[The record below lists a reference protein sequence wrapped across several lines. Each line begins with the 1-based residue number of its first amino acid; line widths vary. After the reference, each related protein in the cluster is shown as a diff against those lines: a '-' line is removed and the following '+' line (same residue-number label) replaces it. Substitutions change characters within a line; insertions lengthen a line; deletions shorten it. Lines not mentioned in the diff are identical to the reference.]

1 MVLAALVAAS
11 VCSQAAPGALVG
23 PAPTPLTE
31 TASLP
36 TLQEVFSPG
45 GPVLRDRNGDGTID
59 FVDASLVLPEAPTA
73 SEVAA
78 AANIAARLGFESAEM
93 NLPLP
98 RGGGRLTIAVGA
110 GAVRRMRIAAAP
122 AGLMGLAAGEGMVR
136 VLGSP
141 ERPVLVVAGNDGTGT
156 FAAGEFVAA
165 RLPYAWDV
173 KGATLGQVM
182 KDVQVFLDA
191 HGVPAARLALE
202 SVRVK
207 AGGDAIERLGVS
219 AVFESVAQRARAE
232 AALRVLVRPVKE
244 AKPSARPLDYPGVR
258 TLRVALSTPGTEEL
272 AVDIPRATPPP
283 PAPLARRAGAS
294 KDALDLSS
302 LYSIDGMLGDS
313 DSNLI
318 PDRTEVLLAVDG
330 PGIEPVVD
338 LAARIGLESA
348 GVSLP
353 LVYPAAS
360 IEKPQSEPTLVL
372 IGTANPLIERLVAE
386 KKFDRTDL
394 KPGEGV
400 VSVVRKAFG
409 DKSAVVVTGADTA
422 GMQRA
427 VSHFAQRMPHVWARG
442 KDRPTLDDVEE
453 EVRRF
458 FGGRTPAGQAAIG
471 IYKLDRILQD
481 LPPASE
487 LKSVVVGMNVD
498 RPSRG
503 FSDYVLRH
511 VEQRLQGVRV
521 TAAVDGRDVRSA
533 LPSSVV
539 APRVGGEFAIPS
551 EADEFWGL
559 VRTRVIPAIRRRA
572 VVALEARLSEPPEVR
587 ARLEREVMAELVKAG
602 ADPSSSVIVLC
613 AYKQGYSWL
622 YDVVRPALAE
632 KPVDRIRVRFAE
644 AGPPPEWK
652 QQAMFIPTRWLHEIF
667 PIDEV
672 LARDLRLDL
681 KQITFEKMPV
691 GSTTYAVLATAKD
704 GGTLYAGTF
713 EPKVVVRPY
722 FDRFP
727 DYEKV
732 RVTTGWM
739 VATVAGT
746 TAVNQ
751 RIETDTERFWDLFQS
766 KTLPEIYDY
775 VMQLTRG
782 KPRPEDAPHF
792 GELQVDLTLSEPDY
806 ALGIDQERIS
816 SLEAMHEEIYFAT
829 LHFFDLLGRMNRGQP
844 LDYPGHIVPVM
855 RPVATGQRGHA
866 SITFTG
872 YSSPRPRVSLLYE
885 TQDGRNRRVEL
896 DIPKAAVERP
906 SATSAVVRD
915 GAAGIERLDLRLKV
929 DTDKDQREALVT
941 RARAERVDE
950 QILSAEQAVG
960 VLTALGKLRDA
971 GLYREALAYPDLRE
985 IRVIAGW
992 DFEPARE
999 KQREATLPPNGV
1011 PPPLPDITTFEPQP
1025 GPRPGPDA
1033 PLVQWHSPMAPSDA
1047 YAVMARMSRFKEA
1060 TVYRAGESYL
1070 GQDVWAMD
1078 LTAPITASHWSQAK
1092 ATTLKPT
1099 VLLSARQHANEVSST
1114 SHVLKLAE
1122 LLLTD
1127 PAYRKTLD
1135 KVNVVIHPITNP
1147 DGARLVSDLWRITP
1161 DFMLHAGYLGSLG
1174 VDVTT
1179 AQWETD
1185 SLYPESRVRAVLWR
1199 AWLPDLFLNPHGYPS
1214 HEWVQPF
1221 SEYAGWV
1228 RNRVS
1233 EARDWWGMR
1242 GWFMP
1247 GFSYVDDPKYPR
1259 HKDAAFQIRGLITQ
1273 AINSVP
1279 EIRALNE
1286 RAYGRYR
1293 RYGFAFNQE
1302 DFKLD
1307 FTDGVLIYTA
1317 LKGSRPNPRGTDP
1330 MLRQPNITIWS
1341 GTTEAPDE
1349 PARGDWMT
1357 LVATAGLQWD
1367 KALVDYLASGH
1378 HEIERKRDIFWGGVT
1393 LSLNRPRPPRDKP
1406 EPPDPGSR

>member
-1 MVLAALVAAS
+1 MVLAALLAGCMSLQAS
-11 VCSQAAPGALVG
+11 APGVLADLPADTAPLPALQDIL
-23 PAPTPLTE
+23 A
-31 TASLP
+31 
-36 TLQEVFSPG
+36 PG

-59 FVDASLVLPEAPTA
+59 FVDANLVLPDAPTVG
-73 SEVAA
+73 EVAS

-98 RGGGRLTIAVGA
+98 FGGGRVMIAVGA
-110 GAVRRMRIAAAP
+110 GAVRRMRITAP
-122 AGLMGLAAGEGMVR
+122 VAGLTGLAAGEGLVR
-136 VLGSP
+136 VLGPP
-141 ERPVLVVAGNDGTGT
+141 ERPVLVVAGNDDAGTI
-156 FAAGEFVAA
+156 AAAHFVAA

-173 KGATLGQVM
+173 KGASLGQIL
-182 KDVQVFLDA
+182 KDLRTFLDA
-191 HGVPAARLALE
+191 REVPTMGLGIG

-207 AGGDAIERLGVS
+207 AGGDAIERVTVS
-219 AVFESVAQRARAE
+219 ALFESVAQRARAE
-232 AALRVLVRPVKE
+232 TALRALLRPGNQPQ
-244 AKPSARPLDYPGVR
+244 PSSRPLDYPGVR
-258 TLRVALSTPGTEEL
+258 TLRVTLAAPGVQEL
-272 AVDIPRATPPP
+272 AVDLPRATTPQ
-283 PAPLARRAGAS
+283 PAPMARRSGAV
-294 KDALDLSS
+294 KDTLDVSS

-353 LVYPAAS
+353 LVYPASS
-360 IEKPQSEPTLVL
+360 IEKAESEPTLIL
-372 IGTANPLIERLVAE
+372 IGTANPLIDRLVTG
-386 KKFDRTDL
+386 KKFERPDL
-394 KPGEGV
+394 KAGEGV
-400 VSVVRKAFG
+400 VSLVRKAFG
-409 DKSAVVVTGADTA
+409 EKSAVVVTGADQS
-422 GMQRA
+422 GLHRA
-427 VSHFAQRMPHVWARG
+427 IAQFAERLPHIWARG
-442 KDRPTLDDVEE
+442 KDRPTVDDVEE
-453 EVRRF
+453 ELRRF
-458 FGGRTPAGQAAIG
+458 LGGRTPAGQAAIG
-471 IYKLDRILQD
+471 LYKLDRILAG
-481 LPPASE
+481 LPPAAE
-487 LKSVVVGMNVD
+487 LTSVVVGMNVD
-498 RPSRG
+498 RPAEG
-503 FSDYVLRH
+503 FSNYVSRH
-511 VEQRLQGVRV
+511 VEARLKGVRV

-539 APRVGGEFAIPS
+539 APRVSGEFVIPS
-551 EADEFWGL
+551 EVDDFRAL
-559 VRTRVIPAIRRRA
+559 VRGRVLPAVKKRA
-572 VVALEARLSEPPEVR
+572 VVSMEARLSEPPEVR
-587 ARLEREVMAELVKAG
+587 ARIEREVKAELVNAG
-602 ADPSSSVIVLC
+602 ADPSSSVTVLC

-622 YDVVRPALAE
+622 YDVVRPALTG
-632 KPVDRIRVRFAE
+632 KPVDRIRIRFAE

-672 LARDLRLDL
+672 LARDLRIDL
-681 KQITFEKMPV
+681 KQITFEKTPV
-691 GSTTYAVLATAKD
+691 GSPTYEVTATARD
-704 GGTLYAGTF
+704 GAILYSGAF
-713 EPKVVVRPY
+713 EPTSVVRPY

-732 RVTTGWM
+732 RVTTGWLT
-739 VATVAGT
+739 ASVAGVVT
-746 TAVNQ
+746 VNQ
-751 RIETDTERFWDLFQS
+751 RIETDPERFWDLFQAR
-766 KTLPEIYDY
+766 TLPAIYDY

-792 GELQVDLTLSEPDY
+792 GELSVDLTLSEPDY
-806 ALGIDQERIS
+806 ALGVDQERIS
-816 SLEAMHEEIYFAT
+816 SLEAMHEDIYFAT
-829 LHFFDLLGRMNRGQP
+829 LHFFDVIGRMNRGQP
-844 LDYPGHIVPVM
+844 LDYPGHVVPIM
-855 RPVATGQRGHA
+855 RPVSTGRSGHA
-866 SITFTG
+866 TIGFTG
-872 YSSPRPRVSLLYE
+872 YSSPRPRVSVLY
-885 TQDGRNRRVEL
+885 TTRDDRSRWVQL

-906 SATSAVVRD
+906 SAVAAIVRD
-915 GAAGIERLDLRLKV
+915 GTAGIERLDLRVKV
-929 DTDKDQREALVT
+929 DTEKDERDALVL

-950 QILSAEQAVG
+950 QVLSAEQAVRT
-960 VLTALGKLRDA
+960 LAALGRLRDA
-971 GLYREALAYPDLRE
+971 GLYRDALAYPDLRS

-992 DFEPARE
+992 AFEPTAAT
-999 KQREATLPPNGV
+999 QVSEALPPNGV
-1011 PPPLPDITTFEPQP
+1011 PAPLPDITTF
-1025 GPRPGPDA
+1025 GPPSGMRPGA
-1033 PLVQWHSPMAPSDA
+1033 GMPLVQWHSPIPPAEAYWLMAE
-1047 YAVMARMSRFKEA
+1047 MSRFKEA
-1060 TVYRAGESYL
+1060 TVYKAGSSYL

-1078 LTAPITASHWSQAK
+1078 LTTPIAASHWSQAK

-1127 PAYRKTLD
+1127 PSYRRTLD
-1135 KVNVVIHPITNP
+1135 KVNVIIHPITNP
-1147 DGARLVSDLWRITP
+1147 DGAQLAYDLSRITP

-1179 AQWETD
+1179 AQWEAD
-1185 SLYPESRVRAVLWR
+1185 GLYPESKVRAVLWR
-1199 AWLPDLFLNPHGYPS
+1199 TWLPDLFLNPHGYPS

-1233 EARDWWGMR
+1233 ESRDWWGMR

-1247 GFSYVDDPKYPR
+1247 GFSYIDDPKHPR
-1259 HKDAAFQIRGLITQ
+1259 HKDAAFRIRGLITE
-1273 AINSVP
+1273 AVNGVA
-1279 EIRALNE
+1279 EVRALNE
-1286 RAYGRYR
+1286 RAYDRYR

-1349 PARGDWMT
+1349 PARGDWMK
-1357 LVATAGLQWD
+1357 LMATAGLQWD
-1367 KALVDYLASGH
+1367 RALVDYLALGR
-1378 HEIERKRDIFWGGVT
+1378 HEVERKRDIFWGGVT